1 MGVKA
6 GQRIPDH
13 PNYFTEKAAVFSL
26 VEFDLRYN
34 ERKVTDGE
42 RAKALPGI
50 DGKRPM
56 YTG

>member
-1 MGVKA
+1 MAVKA

-13 PNYFTEKAAVFSL
+13 PNYFTEKTPVFSV

-42 RAKALPGI
+42 RSKALAGF
-50 DGKRPM
+50 DGKVPM
-56 YTG
+56 YKG